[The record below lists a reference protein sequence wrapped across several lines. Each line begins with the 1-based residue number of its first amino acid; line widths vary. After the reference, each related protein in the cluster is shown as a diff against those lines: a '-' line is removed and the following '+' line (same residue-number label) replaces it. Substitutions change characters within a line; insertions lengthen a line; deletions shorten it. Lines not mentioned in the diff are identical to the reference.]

1 MINAYPANYKIL
13 EDDPRS
19 TPGHSKVL
27 NQISTIMKFML
38 FSSTVCILDLTL
50 ELLNYEET
58 LKTTERSKIESCP
71 VFSFLKL
78 FKLGPQASIFQHPLD
93 LSLKLALI
101 SIMKLLYCII
111 PPVVGV
117 RARCCTKYQKLVLK
131 ALQWWMPWPQEP
143 IFLHLL
149 EPETG
154 LGVASKNTNNV
165 FFKGHVC

>member
-1 MINAYPANYKIL
+1 MAHFCDIVCFYIRL

-27 NQISTIMKFML
+27 KRISAIMKFMV
-38 FSSTVCILDLTL
+38 FASMVCIPGLTL

-93 LSLKLALI
+93 LTLKLALR
-101 SIMKLLYCII
+101 
-111 PPVVGV
+111 VV
-117 RARCCTKYQKLVLK
+117 
-131 ALQWWMPWPQEP
+131 
-143 IFLHLL
+143 
-149 EPETG
+149 
-154 LGVASKNTNNV
+154 SKRTNNV
-165 FFKGHVC
+165 FS